1 MKASTKKIMQRLTY
15 YGIQQVKSEIFR
27 ELHDS
32 GFDGTERDEHI
43 SSLVGVSVESWRK
56 DYKKRWLLLKSRCMH
71 LNDTALL
78 NAAEKRSEIIES
90 HRARSTDLP
99 VSADYVQEAR

>member
-1 MKASTKKIMQRLTY
+1 MQRLTY
-15 YGIQQVKSEIFR
+15 YGIQQVKCEIFH
-27 ELHDS
+27 EVHDS
-32 GFDGTERDEHI
+32 DFDRTERDEYI
-43 SSLVGVSVESWRK
+43 SSLVGVSIESWRK

-90 HRARSTDLP
+90 HRAGCSDLP
-99 VSADYVQEAR
+99 VSAGYAQETR